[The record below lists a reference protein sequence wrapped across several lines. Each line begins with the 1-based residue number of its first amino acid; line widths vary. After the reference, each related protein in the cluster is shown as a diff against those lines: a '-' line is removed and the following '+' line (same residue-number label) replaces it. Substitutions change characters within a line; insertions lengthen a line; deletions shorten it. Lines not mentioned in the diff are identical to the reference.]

1 MGTTDTQTLQRDQL
15 YPKASSLLPHLP
27 PSVANDIAS
36 ESSPAL
42 HLITETD
49 EERFVYKCCPGLS
62 VEEFNI
68 FKAVLMME
76 EVDEDLEEDEEIE
89 YDDDDRESNTYTVP
103 TKGTKIKYKK

>member
-1 MGTTDTQTLQRDQL
+1 MGTIATLTPQPGQL
-15 YPKASSLLPHLP
+15 YLKGSFYLYPFLCSLII
-27 PSVANDIAS
+27 PSS

-49 EERFVYKCCPGLS
+49 EERFVFKCCPGLS
-62 VEEFNI
+62 LEEFNV

-76 EVDEDLEEDEEIE
+76 EVEEDPEDDEELE

-103 TKGTKIKYKK
+103 SKGTKIKYKK

>member
-1 MGTTDTQTLQRDQL
+1 MATTDTQTLQRGRL
-15 YPKASSLLPHLP
+15 FLKVSSLLS
-27 PSVANDIAS
+27 PSLAKYIPS

-62 VEEFNI
+62 LEEFNI

>member
-1 MGTTDTQTLQRDQL
+1 MGTIVTLTPQQGQL
-15 YPKASSLLPHLP
+15 YLKVSSLPTLLLLYSLILSSP
-27 PSVANDIAS
+27 

-49 EERFVYKCCPGLS
+49 EERFVFKCCPGLS
-62 VEEFNI
+62 LEEFNV

-76 EVDEDLEEDEEIE
+76 EVEEDPEDDEELE

-103 TKGTKIKYKK
+103 SKGTKIKYKK